1 MLANEIYPPSITK
14 STAQVAAELIVNRD
28 PSEVHVPLCGDFK
41 MLLALRSRGIHAEKL
56 HGYDISLYS
65 SVIGYLADP
74 HKDLRDLGIEIHMP
88 WPVEAASDLQRG
100 AHALLGL
107 KYEQLPASHFY
118 GQNLR
123 REIRARWRQYLAEI
137 EGHLQSMLDLLGP
150 INYEVMDHRDVMEAV
165 AQIERSAV
173 FIAPPP
179 FKPATYRKAFPH
191 VNVSWSKSIP
201 LAWTRNALPEITDA
215 LTNTPAFALVYTGE
229 DGAPLL
235 WDNVL
240 GLGKRDGQAEYLSAN
255 QPMDMARIEA
265 KVSTKEPVRFEI
277 YDDQEITED
286 TKLTFMEID
295 KETALYYRDLFI
307 HRLGVTVSEMYLA
320 MLLDGRL
327 VTVIGINHARFM
339 HHRTDYVSETF
350 GISKSSHRYKR
361 LGKLFM
367 LALTTTEFRDFIKTH
382 LRIGIRKPRGIS
394 TTSLTKHP
402 EGKTDRGVMRVKSR
416 VQLDDGTWK
425 IVYVA
430 DFREQTFQEA
440 LAFWLRKHGKQTRQ
454 EEAA

>member
-1 MLANEIYPPSITK
+1 MPPNVVYPATISKTTAEVCAALLIERNPNELHI
-14 STAQVAAELIVNRD
+14 
-28 PSEVHVPLCGDFK
+28 PLVGDYRSA
-41 MLLALRSRGIHAEKL
+41 LALRSRGFPAEKI
-56 HGYDISLYS
+56 HCYDVSLYA
-65 SVIGYLADP
+65 SVIGFLAD
-74 HKDLRDLGIEIHMP
+74 KTKKITDLEIQLDVP
-88 WPVEAASDLQRG
+88 WPVEPVSDLQLG
-100 AHALLGL
+100 AHAILAM
-107 KYEQLPASHFY
+107 KYEQVKPLHSY
-118 GQNLR
+118 NQNIR
-123 REIRARWRQYLAEI
+123 REMRVRWQQYLTEI
-137 EGHLQSMLDLLGP
+137 ENELQHLVDALGP
-150 INYEVMDHRDVMEAV
+150 ISYEIMDHRDVMEAV
-165 AQIERSAV
+165 ADVKGAAIFLS
-173 FIAPPP
+173 PPP
-179 FKPATYRKAFPH
+179 FKPASYRKAFPYDQ
-191 VNVSWSKSIP
+191 VRWIGKLP
-201 LAWTRNALPEITDA
+201 LAWTKYALQEITDT
-215 LTNTPAFALVYTGE
+215 LTGVPCFALVYTGE
-229 DGAPLL
+229 NGAPLA

-240 GLGKRDGQAEYLSAN
+240 GLGKKKGQAEFLSAN

-265 KVSTKEPVRFEI
+265 KVSSKEPVRFEI

-286 TKLTFMEID
+286 TKLTFVEID

-367 LALTTTEFRDFIKTH
+367 LALTTTEFSDFIKTH

-402 EGKTDRGVMRVKSR
+402 EGKTDRGVMKVKSR
-416 VQLDDGTWK
+416 VQLEDGTWK

-430 DFREQTFQEA
+430 DFREETFQDA
-440 LAFWLRKHGKQTRQ
+440 LAFWLKKHGKQSR
-454 EEAA
+454 EIAA